1 MHPPSTCIRIH
12 VHRLMRMA
20 RAHCT
25 CMQVHRQE
33 NEDVVAAVLSAPA
46 GRAWRLVPE
55 PLTLTLTPALHSR
68 MACASLCTYMAM
80 AT

>member
-1 MHPPSTCIRIH
+1 
-12 VHRLMRMA
+12 
-20 RAHCT
+20 
-25 CMQVHRQE
+25 MQVHRQE